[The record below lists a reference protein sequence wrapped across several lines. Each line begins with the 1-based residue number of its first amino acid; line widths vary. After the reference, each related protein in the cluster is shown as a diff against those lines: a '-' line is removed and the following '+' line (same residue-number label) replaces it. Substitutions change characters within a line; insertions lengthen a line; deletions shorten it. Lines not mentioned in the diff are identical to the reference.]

1 MRLLGLDVGK
11 SRIGVAFCDTSV
23 GIVFPRNVINVKS
36 EEKAIEEITKIV
48 EQDRI
53 DKIIVGLPLNFNSTR
68 SNIQSYV
75 ENFVNLLKKK
85 VKVEIEFFDER
96 FTTKIASMMSSNSKN
111 VDSIAAKIILEDYIK
126 FKSQS
131 GDLYS

>member
-11 SRIGVAFCDTSV
+11 SRIGVAFCDTSL

>member
-36 EEKAIEEITKIV
+36 KEKAIEEITKIV

-53 DKIIVGLPLNFNSTR
+53 DKIIVGLPLNFSSTR

-126 FKSQS
+126 FKSQP
-131 GDLYS
+131 GDLHS

>member
-11 SRIGVAFCDTSV
+11 SRIGVAFYDTSV

-131 GDLYS
+131 GDLHS

>member
-131 GDLYS
+131 SDLHS

>member
-131 GDLYS
+131 GDLHS

>member
-23 GIVFPRNVINVKS
+23 GIVFHRNVINVKL

-53 DKIIVGLPLNFNSTR
+53 DKIIVGLPLNFNSTK

-131 GDLYS
+131 GDLHS

>member
-53 DKIIVGLPLNFNSTR
+53 DKIVVGLPLNFNSTR

-111 VDSIAAKIILEDYIK
+111 IDSIAAKIILEDYIK

>member
-53 DKIIVGLPLNFNSTR
+53 DKIVVGLPLNFNSTR

>member
-23 GIVFPRNVINVKS
+23 GIVFPRNVINVKL

-131 GDLYS
+131 GDLHS

>member
-11 SRIGVAFCDTSV
+11 SRIGVAFCDTSL

-126 FKSQS
+126 FNSQS

>member
-23 GIVFPRNVINVKS
+23 GIVFPRNVINVKL

-131 GDLYS
+131 SDLHS

>member
-1 MRLLGLDVGK
+1 MKLLGLDVGK

-96 FTTKIASMMSSNSKN
+96 FTTKIASMMSSKNKN